1 MKYIKYLLLLSF
13 LVAADADDMIVI
25 KNGNVFVDGEGFVKK
40 DILVDEGKIL
50 LVEDMIGNVGAS
62 TIINAQGKYVMPG
75 LIVFSQLGLL
85 EIGALSETND
95 SSSDIYNAGFHAVHW
110 NGLDNNGQK
119 VPSGMYIY
127 RIKAGDFMA
136 DKKMLLLK

>member
-1 MKYIKYLLLLSF
+1 MIIVDAPTLPIMSSTRRILPSSTRISF
-13 LVAADADDMIVI
+13 FTKPSPSTKTLPFLITTISSASAAADADDMVVI

-75 LIVFSQLGLL
+75 SIVFSQLG
-85 EIGALSETND
+85 
-95 SSSDIYNAGFHAVHW
+95 
-110 NGLDNNGQK
+110 
-119 VPSGMYIY
+119 P
-127 RIKAGDFMA
+127 
-136 DKKMLLLK
+136 

>member
-1 MKYIKYLLLLSF
+1 MGGQIMKYIKYLLLLSF

-50 LVEDMIGNVGAS
+50 LVEDVIGNVGAS

-85 EIGALSETND
+85 EIGAFMPHTD
-95 SSSDIYNAGFHAVHW
+95 FDIGVKEW
-110 NGLDNNGQK
+110 E
-119 VPSGMYIY
+119 
-127 RIKAGDFMA
+127 
-136 DKKMLLLK
+136 DK